1 MSRPPLF
8 GLPRREE
15 ALLTGAMATG
25 FTLFFLLVYGGASW
39 VTGFYPGGLR
49 VDLPFERH
57 IPFVPAW
64 AAVYVSMDVL
74 LLLSLFI
81 LRTWRDM
88 VPFVS
93 ALALETVLGAGCF
106 LLLPVEVAW
115 PAREVSGD
123 SAFVFL
129 LADTMNLERN
139 YLPSL
144 HVAFACTAALAYGE
158 RGGGLARAGFTLWAT
173 AIAASTLL
181 IHEHHVVDVLA
192 GALLA
197 WGTWR
202 AVAPLTRRE
211 DMLEA
216 LRVEGLCAREMVR
229 FSRRNP
235 RYALPAL
242 VLYRYALTDWRTTR
256 VARTGFC
263 FLQLVDD
270 VLDGDR
276 PITEE
281 PLDWVDALLA
291 RLERGGETGEDV
303 AATLGRWFLAELRDD
318 GARAEALRLVRTMR
332 RDRERVRERREL
344 DAAALRAHHRETF
357 ELSVGL
363 MLHTARAEVRA
374 LDSPALLDA
383 FGWCSAMRDLRED
396 LDKGL
401 FNVPAEVALA
411 VRAEGAEPWR
421 YDSLVGSAAGRA
433 WLMAE
438 HHRARS
444 LLDEARGQLSAL
456 EGRSGLALL
465 RLFHRSIES
474 FWAKR
479 LPRRMPFLR
488 ASGRV
493 TPPWPSGAP

>member
-1 MSRPPLF
+1 MSLF
-8 GLPRREE
+8 GLPRRGEV
-15 ALLTGAMATG
+15 LLTGAMAAG

-64 AAVYVSMDVL
+64 AAVYVSMDLL

-88 VPFVS
+88 VPFVW
-93 ALALETVLGAGCF
+93 ALALETVLGSVCF

-158 RGGGLARAGFTLWAT
+158 QAGGLARAGFTLWAT

-202 AVAPLTRRE
+202 AVAPLARRE
-211 DMLEA
+211 DVLES
-216 LRVEGLCAREMVR
+216 LRVEALCVREMYR
-229 FSRRNP
+229 FSRRHP
-235 RYALPAL
+235 RYLLAALG
-242 VLYRYALTDWRTTR
+242 LYRYALPDWRATR

-276 PITEE
+276 PVTGE
-281 PLDWVDALLA
+281 PLDWVDTLLA
-291 RLERGGETGEDV
+291 RLESGGEEREDV

-411 VRAEGAEPWR
+411 IRTEGSDPWR
-421 YDSLVGSAAGRA
+421 YESLVGSAAGRE

-438 HHRARS
+438 HGRARS
-444 LLDEARGQLSAL
+444 LLDAARGELLAL
-456 EGRSGLALL
+456 EGRAGLALL
-465 RLFHRSIES
+465 RLFHRSIEG

-488 ASGRV
+488 APGRV
-493 TPPWPSGAP
+493 TPP